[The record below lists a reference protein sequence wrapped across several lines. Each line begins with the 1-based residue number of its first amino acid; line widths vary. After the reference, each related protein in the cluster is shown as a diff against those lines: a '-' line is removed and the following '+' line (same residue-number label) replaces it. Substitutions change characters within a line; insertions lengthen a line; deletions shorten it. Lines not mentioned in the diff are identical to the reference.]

1 MFREFRLKA
10 QTIDSIDFVLDIE
23 MRTAQNGGQFAV
35 GCRLERPSNIF
46 AFGPFELRPRSREL
60 YKHGVKLK
68 LRPQPFQIL
77 NELLCRSGEL
87 VTREELRNRLWSTET
102 FVDFE
107 QSLNT
112 SIKELRAVLGDSAM
126 EPRYVETIP
135 RLGYRFIAEA
145 EVIEGSVPN
154 GNSAHYKSAIEPSLA
169 EVPAQNN
176 AERPRLEAEADL
188 ELPGGL
194 AQSQASAP
202 ARRPRP
208 RWWRGRIVRVSA
220 FGVAALLA
228 ALAIFR
234 WLSPLPPP
242 RALHITQLTHF
253 GHVEPVGGLTMDG
266 GRVFYV
272 RKETDRYKLMQVAV
286 SGGESEP
293 FQPAFENGVI
303 LDLAPDRSE
312 FLAKLIASTSPG
324 EQEFLLLPFV
334 GGAPRRLNNLS
345 GRDAIF
351 FPDGRKIVYT
361 KVDGIYVCD
370 RNGSGAHKLVNL
382 PGISWGL
389 AWSPD
394 GRVLRFTLENTKNY
408 DFSLWEVSSDGSN
421 LHPLFPERHAPENE
435 CCGQW
440 SADGRYFFFV
450 SNRGDPNA
458 GEVNVWARREKRSA
472 VPWSK
477 PGLPVRLTAGPTSF
491 GFLRASPDGRR
502 LFVAGIAHE
511 QNELLR
517 VAHDKKSLTPIFD
530 SGDVHAATMSPKGDW
545 LAVVLGDWTL
555 WRSRPDGTERTQ
567 LSVDFGGYVDVPRWS
582 PDGRWIV
589 FQGRK
594 DGHPSNIYKV
604 RADGG
609 PSQELLPNDQRH
621 EIPDWSPDGESVVY
635 SVPDEGD
642 AHPKEASGFFILN
655 LKTGKTIRIPGSEG
669 MADAQL
675 TTDSRYLVGLGG
687 SDLDLDTVK
696 VFDFQTHRWKDVAH
710 GNDFYRLR
718 KSPGGEY
725 FYFQDIRSPGEPL
738 FRMHNSDWKV
748 EKVMTFESMLK
759 GDVVRCRFAGVMQ
772 DGSPMVIAVRGGYEL
787 YSVDL
792 DLP

>member
-1 MFREFRLKA
+1 VFREFRLKA

-23 MRTAQNGGQFAV
+23 MRTAQNVGQFAV
-35 GCRLERPSNIF
+35 GCRLERRSNIF

-293 FQPAFENGVI
+293 FQPAFENG
-303 LDLAPDRSE
+303 
-312 FLAKLIASTSPG
+312 
-324 EQEFLLLPFV
+324 
-334 GGAPRRLNNLS
+334 
-345 GRDAIF
+345 
-351 FPDGRKIVYT
+351 
-361 KVDGIYVCD
+361 
-370 RNGSGAHKLVNL
+370 
-382 PGISWGL
+382 
-389 AWSPD
+389 
-394 GRVLRFTLENTKNY
+394 
-408 DFSLWEVSSDGSN
+408 SS
-421 LHPLFPERHAPENE
+421 
-435 CCGQW
+435 
-440 SADGRYFFFV
+440 
-450 SNRGDPNA
+450 
-458 GEVNVWARREKRSA
+458 
-472 VPWSK
+472 
-477 PGLPVRLTAGPTSF
+477 
-491 GFLRASPDGRR
+491 
-502 LFVAGIAHE
+502 
-511 QNELLR
+511 
-517 VAHDKKSLTPIFD
+517 
-530 SGDVHAATMSPKGDW
+530 
-545 LAVVLGDWTL
+545 
-555 WRSRPDGTERTQ
+555 
-567 LSVDFGGYVDVPRWS
+567 
-582 PDGRWIV
+582 
-589 FQGRK
+589 
-594 DGHPSNIYKV
+594 
-604 RADGG
+604 
-609 PSQELLPNDQRH
+609 
-621 EIPDWSPDGESVVY
+621 
-635 SVPDEGD
+635 
-642 AHPKEASGFFILN
+642 
-655 LKTGKTIRIPGSEG
+655 
-669 MADAQL
+669 
-675 TTDSRYLVGLGG
+675 
-687 SDLDLDTVK
+687 
-696 VFDFQTHRWKDVAH
+696 
-710 GNDFYRLR
+710 
-718 KSPGGEY
+718 
-725 FYFQDIRSPGEPL
+725 
-738 FRMHNSDWKV
+738 
-748 EKVMTFESMLK
+748 
-759 GDVVRCRFAGVMQ
+759 
-772 DGSPMVIAVRGGYEL
+772 
-787 YSVDL
+787 
-792 DLP
+792 